1 MRSITEIAF
10 FKGVADLDIAAFE
23 RRCLWKRF
31 DEGQVIVDFDDQT
44 NAVYF
49 LLTGDV
55 RILLRTP
62 GGKEFILADMRAG
75 EIFGELSAVDG
86 RLRSANVTALTH
98 ALVCLIEG
106 PVFREMLASSP
117 SLSNRLM
124 QLLTRRIR
132 DLNARMLEHAVLDI
146 RHNLY
151 AELLRL
157 SIPRAGHDLIHV
169 VTPPPYHHVLAAR
182 IGCRREQVTRE
193 LRAMEQDGLVE
204 KARGALI
211 LKRPDDMK
219 NAITRMMNDIA

>member
-1 MRSITEIAF
+1 MAVRWAYATGLTGVGMRSITEIAF
-10 FKGVADLDIAAFE
+10 FKGVADINIAAFE

-86 RLRSANVTALTH
+86 KLRSANVTALTR

-106 PVFREMLASSP
+106 PVFREMLAHSP
-117 SLSNRLM
+117 MLSNRLM

-157 SIPRAGHDLIHV
+157 SMPAQGTTRSTLSLLRRTIMCLPPHRLPERAGHAGV
-169 VTPPPYHHVLAAR
+169 ACYGTGWSP
-182 IGCRREQVTRE
+182 GESSRRAYPE
-193 LRAMEQDGLVE
+193 A
-204 KARGALI
+204 
-211 LKRPDDMK
+211 P
-219 NAITRMMNDIA
+219 